1 MPGGESASVMTA
13 TGTIS
18 FGDNVVLVASVEQAL
33 RDRTIGSRKIVV
45 IICVMRLRAR
55 LNEISGPPS

>member
-1 MPGGESASVMTA
+1 MRGGESVSVTTTAS
-13 TGTIS
+13 TIS

-45 IICVMRLRAR
+45 IICVMRLRASS
-55 LNEISGPPS
+55 E

>member
-1 MPGGESASVMTA
+1 MRGGESASVTSTA
-13 TGTIS
+13 GTVS

-33 RDRTIGSRKIVV
+33 KDRTIGSRKIVV